1 MAKLLLDILIKV
13 LSNLAVPF
21 FLYLRGKRE
30 AKDEVNE
37 ERLDFVRKANNTR
50 FRNISDINTAERVR
64 EKYTRK

>member
-21 FLYLRGKRE
+21 FLYLKGKSD
-30 AKDEVNE
+30 AKNEVTE
-37 ERLDFVRKANNTR
+37 ERLDLVRKANNTR

-64 EKYTRK
+64 KKYTRK